1 MINVGPK
8 SVDETDESVRFYTRT
23 HLKLNYSTFYSL
35 LLISFEKKYILLFT
49 Y

>member
-1 MINVGPK
+1 MINLGPK

-23 HLKLNYSTFYSL
+23 YLKLNL
-35 LLISFEKKYILLFT
+35 LYILFIAINFFSKKYILLFT